1 MASRTD
7 DVVGGGGGPTTAST
21 TPVPEDP
28 PRTRAAY
35 ALSYIPAKGL
45 SIILLIIA
53 ILLCLEGMELA
64 FVTFMVLGILI
75 EVADLICGFK
85 YLQQIQDGMD
95 RCVGQWKALKGR

>member
-1 MASRTD
+1 MASVSD
-7 DVVGGGGGPTTAST
+7 DGTVHTTGASS
-21 TPVPEDP
+21 VPEDP
-28 PRTRAAY
+28 PRTSHAY

-85 YLQQIQDGMD
+85 HLQQIQGGVD
-95 RCVGQWKALKGR
+95 RCISGWKARVNHPG